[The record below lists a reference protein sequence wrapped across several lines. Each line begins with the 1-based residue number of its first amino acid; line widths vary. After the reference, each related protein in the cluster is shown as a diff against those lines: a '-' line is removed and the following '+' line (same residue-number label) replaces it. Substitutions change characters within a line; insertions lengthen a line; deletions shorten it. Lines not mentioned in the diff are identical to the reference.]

1 MVAKGQDLIMPRP
14 TNPADVQS
22 SKSKSS
28 SGSGSSSSS
37 LISRPVTII
46 DPGKSRPSGIGDCVF
61 LESARKQSIGVLF
74 GGPGSGKTS
83 LMLRHAPSPGM
94 LINFDGRARD
104 VVEDARAA
112 GKEIHYLEV
121 PYDVK
126 RIAKMT
132 KEEAQ
137 QAGMVALDYM
147 TRTYEAGLEAAI
159 RGKLNYIALDT
170 GSELGNLITL
180 AIRGRVGTK
189 ESDFGNSKNQISLQ
203 WWGLFQS
210 ARSAGVN
217 LVVLS
222 RQTGVWR
229 DNAPVPDRYQPQIQ
243 DTAEDAADW
252 ICGIKMKNRGKK
264 FTFEIMVHN
273 AKVNPAETL
282 STYTEE
288 QWGEDGPWA
297 YMNSM
302 LYPKSSI
309 EDWK

>member
-1 MVAKGQDLIMPRP
+1 MPRP

-22 SKSKSS
+22 NKSKP
-28 SGSGSSSSS
+28 SSSSS
-37 LISRPVTII
+37 SSSSPVVRPVSVVSS
-46 DPGKSRPSGIGDCVF
+46 GKSSPSGIGDCVF
-61 LESARKQSIGVLF
+61 LEEERQQSIGILY

-94 LINFDGRARD
+94 LINFDGRARQ
-104 VVEDARAA
+104 VVREAREL
-112 GKEIHYLEV
+112 GKKIHYLEV
-121 PYDVK
+121 PFDTK
-126 RIAKMT
+126 RVARMS
-132 KEEAQ
+132 KEDAQ
-137 QAGMVALDYM
+137 VAGLSALDFV
-147 TRTYEAGLEAAI
+147 TRNYEAGLEAAI
-159 RGKLNYIALDT
+159 KGNLNYIVLDT
-170 GSELGNLITL
+170 GTELGDLVTL

-189 ESDFGNSKNQISLQ
+189 ESDYGNSKNQIALQ

-229 DNAPVPDRYQPQIQ
+229 DNTPVPDRYQPKIQ
-243 DTAEDAADW
+243 DVAEDAVDW
-252 ICGIKMKNRGKK
+252 ITGIKMKTRGKK
-264 FTFEIMVHN
+264 FSFELLVHN

-282 STYTEE
+282 SVYTEDD
-288 QWGEDGPWA
+288 WGGDGPWA

>member
-1 MVAKGQDLIMPRP
+1 MPRP

-22 SKSKSS
+22 SNKKTN
-28 SGSGSSSSS
+28 SGSPNSSS
-37 LISRPVTII
+37 LIIRPTTIVSA
-46 DPGKSRPSGIGDCVF
+46 GKSKPSGIGDCIF
-61 LESARKQSIGVLF
+61 LEEERQQSIGIIY
-74 GGPGSGKTS
+74 GGPGSGKSS

-94 LINFDGRARD
+94 LINFDGRARQ
-104 VVEDARAA
+104 VVREARDL
-112 GKEIHYLEV
+112 GREIHYLEV
-121 PYDVK
+121 PFDTK
-126 RIAKMT
+126 RVARMS

-137 QAGMVALDYM
+137 IAGLSAFDFV
-147 TRTYEAGLEAAI
+147 TRNYEAGLEAAI
-159 RGKLNYIALDT
+159 RGNLRWICLDT
-170 GSELGNLITL
+170 GTELGDLITL

-189 ESDFGNSKNQISLQ
+189 ESDYGNSKGQISLQ

-210 ARSAGVN
+210 ARSAGVD

-229 DNAPVPDRYQPQIQ
+229 DNSPVPDRYQPKIQ
-243 DTAEDAADW
+243 DVAEDAADW

-264 FTFEIMVHN
+264 FTFEILVHN
-273 AKVNPAETL
+273 AKVNPSETL

-288 QWGEDGPWA
+288 QWDEDGPWA